1 MAIRKPQVR
10 PSDTPEQRVLRAL
23 ESPRFKYRTV
33 SGIAKETKLDVKR
46 VREVLQ
52 SNPAVRRSFAK
63 SKNGKQLFTAK
74 KKVSVGEDLWTAF
87 KAVNAAKF
95 GG

>member
-1 MAIRKPQVR
+1 MLQ
-10 PSDTPEQRVLRAL
+10 AL

-33 SGIAKETKLDVKR
+33 SGIANETKLDER
-46 VREVLQ
+46 SVREVLQ
-52 SNPAVRRSFAK
+52 RNPAVRLSFARA
-63 SKNGKQLFTAK
+63 KNGKQLFAAK
-74 KKVSVGEDLWTAF
+74 AKVSIGEDLWVAF

>member
-1 MAIRKPQVR
+1 MKNR
-10 PSDTPEQRVLRAL
+10 PPHIIEQQVLRAL

-33 SGIAKETKLDVKR
+33 SGIAKETKLDEES

-52 SNPAVRRSFAK
+52 SNPAVRRSFARE
-63 SKNGKQLFTAK
+63 KNGKQLFAAK
-74 KKVSVGEDLWTAF
+74 AKVSIGEDLWVAF